1 MNNGLTLYI
10 DRQSGLHDLNP
21 LTKLVLV
28 GFCLICGLSLPGWLS
43 GYVLLAGV
51 LIPLSVW
58 GRVGRAFVSRT
69 VKVVLPFAI
78 SVVLIQGLLWKDGT
92 PIAAIGPISF
102 KLEGVRFAV
111 AAVGRMLSV
120 FGSFLLLSLSTRPD
134 RLMIALAQ
142 RGLSASVSYIVL
154 TTLQIVPRF
163 QAKARQI
170 LDAQRARGLETE
182 GNILTR
188 LRTLPALLGPLILSS
203 LIEIEDRAIAL
214 EARAFKRPGP
224 KTSLQVLHDSGLQRT
239 MRRLVLALFPL
250 PVIVRLVHELSK

>member
-69 VKVVLPFAI
+69 AKVVLPFAI

-120 FGSFLLLSLSTRPD
+120 LGSFLLLSLSTRPD